1 MLTRLDPA
9 LISWIIFFSLSNS
22 AVHAIAARSVI
33 VGFSGVEGSTF
44 PTLMAA
50 ASRIFSGL
58 KGQMS
63 QLAKD
68 SIIFS
73 FLNAMVEAVEA
84 TAVIIFNG
92 LDFSPCR
99 VSASANPV
107 ANEASCCLKIAK
119 ILSSNGWRKW
129 LVCDGRNWTF
139 TRDSNAA
146 SRDRECDGWPGDR
159 K

>member
-1 MLTRLDPA
+1 
-9 LISWIIFFSLSNS
+9 
-22 AVHAIAARSVI
+22 
-33 VGFSGVEGSTF
+33 
-44 PTLMAA
+44 
-50 ASRIFSGL
+50 
-58 KGQMS
+58 
-63 QLAKD
+63 
-68 SIIFS
+68 
-73 FLNAMVEAVEA
+73 MVEAVEA

-146 SRDRECDGWPGDR
+146 SRDRECDGWPGYPRTKRNPNQGVGVGRLR
-159 K
+159 KISPEHESILYPVSEKQ